1 MNEYILGL
9 GTALWLGILTSIS
22 PCPLATNIAAV
33 SFVARRAHAPRQAMW
48 VGVLYTVGRM
58 LAYVIVGALVVW
70 SVLSLSKLSFGLQRH
85 MHQWLGPFLIV
96 IGVILAGW
104 IKLPIANG
112 SGWIE
117 KLAKRAE
124 TWGGA
129 GALLLGAIFAISF
142 CPVSAALFFGSL
154 VPLAVQH
161 ESIAVFPSVYGIG
174 TALPVLGFAGV
185 IVFSAQTT
193 GRLFNRLSSFE
204 KWARVGT
211 GIVFLCVGLY
221 MTLKYTLNW
230 IA

>member
-1 MNEYILGL
+1 MNEYLLAL

-33 SFVARRAHAPRQAMW
+33 SFVARRAHAPRQALW
-48 VGVLYTVGRM
+48 VGILYTVGRM

-70 SVLSLSKLSFGLQRH
+70 SVLSLSKLSFGLQKY

-104 IKLPIANG
+104 IKLPVASG

-117 KLAKRAE
+117 RLAKRAE
-124 TWGGA
+124 LWGGA
-129 GALLLGAIFAISF
+129 GAMLLGAIFALAF

-154 VPLAVQH
+154 VPLAVRH
-161 ESIAVFPSVYGIG
+161 ESIALFPSLYGVG
-174 TALPVLGFAGV
+174 TALPVLAFAAV
-185 IVFSAQTT
+185 IVFSAQAT
-193 GRLFNRLSSFE
+193 GRLFTRLSSFE
-204 KWARVGT
+204 RWARLVT
-211 GIVFLCVGLY
+211 AIVFVCVGLY
-221 MTLKYTLNW
+221 MTAKYTLHW

>member
-1 MNEYILGL
+1 
-9 GTALWLGILTSIS
+9 
-22 PCPLATNIAAV
+22 
-33 SFVARRAHAPRQAMW
+33 MW